1 MLLLDVVP
9 LSLGIETMGGVM
21 TRLIERNTTIP
32 TSHSE
37 TFTTAVD
44 NQTAVD
50 LHVLQGER
58 EIAADCRSLAR
69 FSIPIE
75 PATAGFPRVDVAFM
89 IDANGILNVTARDV
103 RTGRERSLDVK
114 PSYGLTDEEVERM
127 LEESI
132 DFAEED
138 VAARLLAE
146 ARTEAA
152 TLIRQIERTLA
163 ESRDLLAA
171 GEEETIR
178 AAVAAL
184 TAASAA
190 TDYNRIRD
198 LAQALSDASTP
209 FAHRIMEASIKSALE
224 HKSAGGGEPWA

>member
-58 EIAADCRSLAR
+58 EIAKDCRSLAR

-75 PATAGFPRVDVAFM
+75 PATAGFPRVDVVFM

-146 ARTEAA
+146 SRTEAA
-152 TLIRQIERTLA
+152 TLVRQI
-163 ESRDLLAA
+163 
-171 GEEETIR
+171 
-178 AAVAAL
+178 VADARRV
-184 TAASAA
+184 ASAA
-190 TDYNRIRD
+190 RARRGRRD
-198 LAQALSDASTP
+198 PAGD
-209 FAHRIMEASIKSALE
+209 RG
-224 HKSAGGGEPWA
+224 AGGRGGGPTTTAFATWRRVSATSVRRSRTGSWKRRSSGRSSTRAQEVGHGA

>member
-58 EIAADCRSLAR
+58 ELATDCRSLAR
-69 FSIPIE
+69 FAVPIE
-75 PATAGFPRVDVAFM
+75 PATAGFPRVEVTFM

-138 VAARLLAE
+138 VRARLLAE

-152 TLIRQIERTLA
+152 TLVRQIERTLT
-163 ESRDLLAA
+163 ESRALLQP
-171 GEEETIR
+171 GEEDDIR

-184 TAASAA
+184 QAAAEA
-190 TDYNRIRD
+190 TDYDRIRE
-198 LAQALSDASTP
+198 LADALSEASTP
-209 FAHRIMEASIKSALE
+209 FAHRIMEASIKRALE
-224 HKSAGGGEPWA
+224 QKSAGGEPWV